1 MRSFISHRLVLYGVL
16 IPCDSSAGSES
27 AIKDLKMFDL
37 TFAAGKPRQLR
48 MAEVFM
54 NHSFIDPNCGC
65 GFSEALQFKT
75 PAQRKLLLV
84 V

>member
-1 MRSFISHRLVLYGVL
+1 
-16 IPCDSSAGSES
+16 
-27 AIKDLKMFDL
+27 MFDL

-65 GFSEALQFKT
+65 GFSEALQFKN